1 MKETEKQIRK
11 RGSGSCCVGEEQ
23 GLLGGSLGVA
33 TCDRFFLG
41 GGGRGVVMSWEK
53 LFYIPRLFSWS
64 NQNCFWLD
72 QHFQLDQMPK
82 NSKYIFRNMFYI
94 ELNGS

>member
-33 TCDRFFLG
+33 TCDRFIYFWG
-41 GGGRGVVMSWEK
+41 GGGGVEGGCDVLGEIVLHPTPFFLVKPK
-53 LFYIPRLFSWS
+53 LFLAGPTFSAGS
-64 NQNCFWLD
+64 NAQKF
-72 QHFQLDQMPK
+72 
-82 NSKYIFRNMFYI
+82 
-94 ELNGS
+94 